1 MIVLEVEGLSRL
13 VADFGEAMR
22 VKLWKK
28 LREGYRGWDGNSGA
42 EIGILAD
49 KLAEHVNCYRMESD
63 PSQLVD
69 IANLAAM
76 LWRIEVQI
84 PHNRSAEIAERRL

>member
-1 MIVLEVEGLSRL
+1 VSVEETESLSRL

-22 VKLWKK
+22 RKLWKK
-28 LREGYRGWDGNSGA
+28 LREGYRGWNGNGGH
-42 EIGILAD
+42 EVEVLAD
-49 KLAEHVNCYRMESD
+49 KLAEHVNRYRMESD

-69 IANLAAM
+69 IANLAAL

-84 PHNRSAEIAERRL
+84 PHNRSVEIAERRL